1 MPVGGRNEG
10 SVVTTT
16 EDTESESADASKHV
30 LTESLDEAAGG
41 TGRVGTPLDA
51 KPFLL
56 TTLVAGLAAIVV
68 ARLHSGGTL
77 GRAVTAALVIVAVA
91 AAIVIA
97 IDRRQN
103 GIRERRFVTSVVVW
117 IAVAS
122 LVVAWSASQPK
133 VRSTLVTVF
142 IAVAASAALWI
153 GANLLFNQ
161 VRHRWTLFSGI
172 AFGTVGFLL
181 GVALHGNLIT
191 LGSGDGFL
199 PWVIGPLVGAAV
211 LVALGL
217 LLARTDDPSRRLVVG
232 VGAGAVI
239 GVLLGL
245 VIRSRY
251 HPAFDL
257 LPLVIWTAAGIAVG
271 AGLSAIAKRNPLGGA
286 LLGGALGWVL
296 GAWGGADL
304 GAGSIATSIIGAVV
318 PAVAIG
324 ARLGLTPNPD
334 YKQRAQI
341 DLRSRAV
348 IFLGPA
354 LLFTFIMLVVPA
366 LRTLYLS
373 FFDADSESFVDGR
386 NYGAIFNDRNSFDAT
401 RWTNM
406 FTSVPFIAGVV
417 LLGLALVV
425 GIIMR
430 QRTGRAVELGN
441 PTSGPLILGAL
452 LLAFGVFTA
461 LRGTIINNLWW
472 VVVVTFASTAMGLA
486 VAVLA
491 DGRIG
496 EKYAKSLI
504 FMPMAISLVGAS
516 IIWRFVYAPRDVS
529 QDQTGVLNAL
539 WVGLGKLSTGSGLP
553 TLIVTVLLGLVLLAL
568 IATVAISLTKRNWG
582 RAVTFGIVAFLVG
595 WFFVRFVGIIGR
607 GVGGFTV
614 LEDGTV
620 VGDTILFVQEPPYNI
635 FWLMVILIWIQT
647 GFAMVILSA
656 AIKAVPT
663 ELIEAA
669 KMDGAT
675 SSQVFWRVTLPQIA
689 TTIGVV
695 VTTIIVLVM
704 KVYDIVKVIT
714 NGQFDTQVLAN
725 DMFNTA
731 FQFGDTGKGAALAI
745 LILISVLPVMIY
757 NISQMQKEA

>member
-1 MPVGGRNEG
+1 M
-10 SVVTTT
+10 TTT

-30 LTESLDEAAGG
+30 LTESLDEATGG

-51 KPFLL
+51 RPFLIV
-56 TTLVAGLAAIVV
+56 TGVAGLLAVAV
-68 ARLHSGGTL
+68 ARFHDGGSA
-77 GRAVTAALVIVAVA
+77 GRAITAALVVVALAAATVVAV
-91 AAIVIA
+91 
-97 IDRRQN
+97 DRRQN
-103 GIRERRFVTSVVVW
+103 GIRESRFVMTVVGFVLLE
-117 IAVAS
+117 I
-122 LVVAWSASQPK
+122 LVIGWSATQPK
-133 VRSTLVTVF
+133 VRSTLVTVL
-142 IAVAASAALWI
+142 IAVAGSASLWI
-153 GANLLFNQ
+153 GANILFNQ
-161 VRHRWTLFSGI
+161 VRHRWALFSGI

-181 GVALHGNLIT
+181 GVVLHGNRVT
-191 LGSGDGFL
+191 LGSGEGFL
-199 PWVIGPLVGAAV
+199 TWVIGPIVGAAAFT
-211 LVALGL
+211 ALGL
-217 LLARTDDPSRRLVVG
+217 LLARTDAPSTRLAVG
-232 VGAGAVI
+232 VGAGAAI
-239 GVLLGL
+239 GIAIGLL
-245 VIRSRY
+245 VRERY
-251 HPAFDL
+251 HPGLDL
-257 LPLVIWTAAGIAVG
+257 LPTVIWTAAGIAVG
-271 AGLSAIAKRNPLGGA
+271 AGLSVLMKNSPLGGA
-286 LLGGALGWVL
+286 LLGGALGWIL

-304 GAGSIATSIIGAVV
+304 GAGSILTSVIATTV

-341 DLRSRAV
+341 DLKSRGV

-354 LLFTFIMLVVPA
+354 LLFTFVMLVVPA

-373 FFDADSESFVDGR
+373 FLDADSESFVDGE
-386 NYGAIFNDRNSFDAT
+386 NYGAIFNDTASFDISN
-401 RWTNM
+401 WTNM
-406 FTSVPFIAGVV
+406 FTSIPFVFGAI
-417 LLGLALVV
+417 LLGLAVVV
-425 GIIMR
+425 GVIMK

-441 PTSGPLILGAL
+441 PTSGPLIVGAL
-452 LLAFGVFTA
+452 LLSFGVFTA

-472 VVVVTFASTAMGLA
+472 VVVVTFSSTAMGLA

-529 QDQTGVLNAL
+529 QDQTGVLNAI
-539 WVGLGKLSTGSGLP
+539 WVALGKLSTGSGLP
-553 TLIVTVLLGLVLLAL
+553 TLIGTILLGLVLLAL
-568 IATVAISLTKRNWG
+568 LATVGVALTKRNWG
-582 RAVTFGIVAFLVG
+582 RAITFGIVAFLVG
-595 WFFVRFVGIIGR
+595 WLFVRYAGIIGQ
-607 GVGGFTV
+607 GIGGFIV
-614 LEDGTV
+614 QEDGTV
-620 VGDTILFVQEPPYNI
+620 VGDTILFVQEPPYNN

-675 SSQVFWRVTLPQIA
+675 SSQVFWRVTLPQIS

-714 NGQFDTQVLAN
+714 NGQFGTQVLAN

-731 FQFGDTGKGAALAI
+731 FQFRDTGKGAALAI
-745 LILISVLPVMIY
+745 LILISVLPVMVY
-757 NISQMQKEA
+757 NISQMQKED